1 MFTVPGRLTLAG
13 LLLTSGECVLK
24 RCVNQRK
31 IGSCY
36 ENLAADFLTEH
47 GLHIRERN
55 YRCRIGEVDLI
66 AMDGKY
72 LVFVEVKYRTTGVS
86 GYPAEAVDARK
97 QQTIAKCAMHFLMKQ
112 GNDDVPCR
120 FDVVAIAGAEGQE
133 EITLYKDAFTLM

>member
-1 MFTVPGRLTLAG
+1 MNRKKKGYLQRYGIMPRHF
-13 LLLTSGECVLK
+13 LLFFLSLIHICAYLESLGY
-24 RCVNQRK
+24 K
-31 IGSCY
+31 IVTY
-36 ENLAADFLTEH
+36 
-47 GLHIRERN
+47 N
-55 YRCRIGEVDLI
+55 YRCRLGEIDLI
-66 AMDGKY
+66 ARDGEY

>member
-1 MFTVPGRLTLAG
+1 MFLEKRG
-13 LLLTSGECVLK
+13 LQIREKNFRCRSGE
-24 RCVNQRK
+24 
-31 IGSCY
+31 I
-36 ENLAADFLTEH
+36 
-47 GLHIRERN
+47 
-55 YRCRIGEVDLI
+55 DLI
-66 AMDGKY
+66 AQDERY

>member
-1 MFTVPGRLTLAG
+1 MYKKNNRRTGTGYERKAG
-13 LLLTSGECVLK
+13 AYLESLGE
-24 RCVNQRK
+24 
-31 IGSCY
+31 I
-36 ENLAADFLTEH
+36 
-47 GLHIRERN
+47 
-55 YRCRIGEVDLI
+55 DLI
-66 AMDGKY
+66 ARDGEY

-120 FDVVAIAGAEGQE
+120 FDVVSIAGAEGQE

>member
-1 MFTVPGRLTLAG
+1 MYKKNNRRTGTGYERKAG
-13 LLLTSGECVLK
+13 AYLESLGY
-24 RCVNQRK
+24 K
-31 IGSCY
+31 IVTY
-36 ENLAADFLTEH
+36 
-47 GLHIRERN
+47 N
-55 YRCRIGEVDLI
+55 YRCRLGEIDLI
-66 AMDGKY
+66 ARDGEY
-72 LVFVEVKYRTTGVS
+72 LVFVEVKYRATGVS

>member
-1 MFTVPGRLTLAG
+1 MYKKNNRRTGTGYERKAG
-13 LLLTSGECVLK
+13 AYLESLGY
-24 RCVNQRK
+24 K
-31 IGSCY
+31 IVTY
-36 ENLAADFLTEH
+36 
-47 GLHIRERN
+47 N
-55 YRCRIGEVDLI
+55 YRCRLGE
-66 AMDGKY
+66 Y